1 MTQKIQTRGLGSGV
15 RHRFESVSTTWC
27 LLSHN
32 TSVYQLLF
40 PSFHI
45 LPLPLSSQFQTSC
58 LCHQTNLPLHRF
70 TSLPS
75 KGFQC
80 LRESSTSNWNTE
92 ACNRP
97 SRPPTTL
104 EKWEGEK
111 LDKQTKT
118 YFLKAIGNHR
128 FKKKSKGTKLEREPG
143 GSTPW
148 SEMALCFRSDGWV
161 GEGLC
166 GWVCCRQKRGDGWSL
181 WWLTE
186 SRDIN
191 AVVPSYPNPCP
202 WTREV
207 YSHPFR
213 FMQSESWK
221 K

>member
-1 MTQKIQTRGLGSGV
+1 MTRKIQTRGLGSGV

-58 LCHQTNLPLHRF
+58 LRHQTNLPLHRF
-70 TSLPS
+70 TPLPS

-80 LRESSTSNWNTE
+80 LRESSTSDWNTE

-104 EKWEGEK
+104 GKGEEEK

-118 YFLKAIGNHR
+118 YFLKATGNHR
-128 FKKKSKGTKLEREPG
+128 FKKSLKALNWRGSQGAPPRDQRWHFVSEVLAELRKG
-143 GSTPW
+143 
-148 SEMALCFRSDGWV
+148 CV
-161 GEGLC
+161 GEC
-166 GWVCCRQKRGDGWSL
+166 AVDRRE
-181 WWLTE
+181 LT
-186 SRDIN
+186 DD
-191 AVVPSYPNPCP
+191 PC
-202 WTREV
+202 ED
-207 YSHPFR
+207 
-213 FMQSESWK
+213 
-221 K
+221 